1 MKEAPASGKSTPGP
15 RRIQLDRS
23 TASPTQR
30 DKILAK
36 LQSSATKLLISSNI
50 GYFNTL
56 MDPTKIRM
64 RYLLVILLAAIIT
77 AAVLRHVLHVNAG
90 FTRLEILGGALACV
104 ALTVFLGLALR
115 RRRRD

>member
-1 MKEAPASGKSTPGP
+1 M
-15 RRIQLDRS
+15 
-23 TASPTQR
+23 
-30 DKILAK
+30 
-36 LQSSATKLLISSNI
+36 KLLISSSV
-50 GYFNTL
+50 GYLNTL
-56 MDPTKIRM
+56 MDPTKIRL

-104 ALTVFLGLALR
+104 ALTGFLGLALR